1 MATSKNNDKNKLSE
15 KTENE
20 IKYLDENLIKIFNQ
34 MNNIKYESYKI
45 SVNTANP
52 SNMEEGTNQSN
63 QKGSGSSGNTSE
75 SGTSSGKSDE
85 STKSSESN
93 NSGGKSGSNKGESSK
108 NQSSNETSGSDSSS
122 SETGQK
128 KYELQ
133 EEGILTQSLDID
145 WQTVKN
151 DVEKMYLSIPTIT
164 LDLYQ
169 TTINDKNI
177 LNFNTEFDNLTKIV
191 QEENKVET
199 LRQLCKIYEI
209 YVKFLEENNSSEQ
222 EKVVAKTKLDIFKAY
237 SSLDDNNWEEISNYM
252 KSASEEFSKLMT
264 SLDMKEQKQY
274 SINKSYIM
282 INELYKAT
290 NIKDPKI
297 FLIKYKN
304 TLEELK
310 NI

>member
-1 MATSKNNDKNKLSE
+1 MIKKYKIRAYIFLAIFLILVIGFGIYNVMATSKNNDKNKLSE

-169 TTINDKNI
+169 I
-177 LNFNTEFDNLTKIV
+177 
-191 QEENKVET
+191 
-199 LRQLCKIYEI
+199 KIY
-209 YVKFLEENNSSEQ
+209 
-222 EKVVAKTKLDIFKAY
+222 
-237 SSLDDNNWEEISNYM
+237 
-252 KSASEEFSKLMT
+252 
-264 SLDMKEQKQY
+264 
-274 SINKSYIM
+274 
-282 INELYKAT
+282 
-290 NIKDPKI
+290 
-297 FLIKYKN
+297 
-304 TLEELK
+304 
-310 NI
+310 

>member
-1 MATSKNNDKNKLSE
+1 MIKKYKIRAYIFLAIFLILVIGFGIYNVMATSKNNDKNKLSE

-133 EEGILTQSLDID
+133 EEGILTQSLVLIG
-145 WQTVKN
+145 
-151 DVEKMYLSIPTIT
+151 
-164 LDLYQ
+164 
-169 TTINDKNI
+169 
-177 LNFNTEFDNLTKIV
+177 
-191 QEENKVET
+191 
-199 LRQLCKIYEI
+199 
-209 YVKFLEENNSSEQ
+209 
-222 EKVVAKTKLDIFKAY
+222 KL
-237 SSLDDNNWEEISNYM
+237 
-252 KSASEEFSKLMT
+252 
-264 SLDMKEQKQY
+264 
-274 SINKSYIM
+274 
-282 INELYKAT
+282 
-290 NIKDPKI
+290 
-297 FLIKYKN
+297 
-304 TLEELK
+304 
-310 NI
+310 

>member
-1 MATSKNNDKNKLSE
+1 MIKKYKIRAYIFLAIFLILVIGFGIYNVMATSKNNDKNKLSE

-128 KYELQ
+128 KY
-133 EEGILTQSLDID
+133 
-145 WQTVKN
+145 
-151 DVEKMYLSIPTIT
+151 
-164 LDLYQ
+164 
-169 TTINDKNI
+169 
-177 LNFNTEFDNLTKIV
+177 
-191 QEENKVET
+191 
-199 LRQLCKIYEI
+199 
-209 YVKFLEENNSSEQ
+209 
-222 EKVVAKTKLDIFKAY
+222 
-237 SSLDDNNWEEISNYM
+237 
-252 KSASEEFSKLMT
+252 
-264 SLDMKEQKQY
+264 
-274 SINKSYIM
+274 
-282 INELYKAT
+282 
-290 NIKDPKI
+290 
-297 FLIKYKN
+297 
-304 TLEELK
+304 
-310 NI
+310 